1 MKSKFFLYL
10 KIFATK
16 VNIFLFGIV
25 IFFFNMRIKIPL
37 DPKMIH
43 WLKSLF
49 LLLLLWWVLLLWIQ
63 RFQYAFKKHLWNIY
77 DSSSSKLV
85 FNSIINSWFE
95 LEICWNQLIFIKVRF
110 AIWILFWFWLRKAGH
125 QSFCWKGF

>member
-49 LLLLLWWVLLLWIQ
+49 LLLLL
-63 RFQYAFKKHLWNIY
+63 
-77 DSSSSKLV
+77 
-85 FNSIINSWFE
+85 
-95 LEICWNQLIFIKVRF
+95 
-110 AIWILFWFWLRKAGH
+110 
-125 QSFCWKGF
+125 